1 MPGPTG
7 VSTPSRHPRPTGAQR
22 RPPRACPGG
31 AAGAATRKALTP
43 LGALAR
49 GVAAGALGTAALD
62 LVMYS
67 HYRRDGGTQAPLE
80 WEFSAGVEDW
90 EGAAAPAQV
99 GRRVVEG
106 LFQVELAPRWARLT
120 NNVMHWAYGLLW
132 GAQYGLVAGSARRL
146 PHLSGLV
153 LGPVVFASGYV
164 VLPLTKLYKP
174 IWEYDGAT
182 LSKDLSGHMAYGVVT
197 AEAFRLLARR
207 RLSRR

>member
-1 MPGPTG
+1 MPR
-7 VSTPSRHPRPTGAQR
+7 RHPDRAGAQR
-22 RPPRACPGG
+22 RPPRACLEGSPGP
-31 AAGAATRKALTP
+31 ASRERLTP
-43 LGALAR
+43 LGALAG

-67 HYRRDGGTQAPLE
+67 HYRSDGGTQGPLE

-146 PHLSGLV
+146 PHINGLV

-174 IWEYDGAT
+174 IWEYDAPA
-182 LSKDLSGHMAYGVVT
+182 LAKDLSGHMAYGLVT

-207 RLSRR
+207 RLRPG